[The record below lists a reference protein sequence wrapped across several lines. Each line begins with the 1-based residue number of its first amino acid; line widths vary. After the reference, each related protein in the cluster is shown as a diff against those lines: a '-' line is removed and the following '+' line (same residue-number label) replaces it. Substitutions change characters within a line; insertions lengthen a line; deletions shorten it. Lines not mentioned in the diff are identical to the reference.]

1 MNRWLMLGFAV
12 VLTVAFGGTN
22 PLRGDGPS
30 KPPYDWTKE
39 TSIADVT
46 REMAKNR
53 KGDTLD
59 LGTGKIVL
67 TPSVKLTQA
76 GVDNVKLLLTFTV
89 EEPGQTVEFHD
100 LTKASADFLPM
111 GAERRNI
118 RIENSPHTERFQR
131 KGTLTV
137 SLWKPNQPS
146 GGFVP
151 PPRAPAQKEPEKK
164 GEEAEAIAYI
174 KKREGNVHY
183 DRNLPGDPVT
193 EMHFGLVK
201 VTRDDFKALRPL
213 QSLRILHL
221 ENIQVPDEFLT
232 ELAPLKNITT
242 IEVQFVTDATL
253 VNLRK
258 AKLLHALWIA
268 KADKGKRPTSLEEV
282 TSFNLSYEGAIGDVG
297 AKELLAFKNLT
308 TLSIGGSVS
317 DARITPVGLKQLL
330 QLKKLTV
337 LKIGPVILDDK
348 LVRSLGAF
356 QKLTVLELNA
366 DTGTPQYSAL
376 QKALPNCK
384 LQKEPI

>member
-1 MNRWLMLGFAV
+1 MNRIV
-12 VLTVAFGGTN
+12 VLGLAIALAVSA
-22 PLRGDGPS
+22 RGDES
-30 KPPYDWTKE
+30 SPPPFDWTKV
-39 TSIADVT
+39 TSMGEYT

-53 KGDTLD
+53 KGDTLN
-59 LGTGKIVL
+59 LGTGRIVL

-76 GVDNVKLLLTFTV
+76 AVDNIKLLLTFTV

-111 GAERRNI
+111 GAERRNL

-131 KGTLTV
+131 KGVLTV
-137 SLWKPNQPS
+137 TLLKPNLEKP
-146 GGFVP
+146 GFRFP
-151 PPRAPAQKEPEKK
+151 DRPKTTYKEPEKK
-164 GEEAEAIAYI
+164 GAEAEAIAHI
-174 KKREGNVHY
+174 KKREGLVAY
-183 DRNLPGDPVT
+183 DKSLPGEPVT
-193 EMHFGLVK
+193 EMHFGLVQL
-201 VTRDDFKALRPL
+201 TRDDFKALKPL
-213 QSLRILHL
+213 VTLRTLHL
-221 ENIQVPDEFLT
+221 DNIAVPDEFLS
-232 ELAPLKNITT
+232 ELAPLKDVTT
-242 IEVQFVTDATL
+242 IELQFVSDATL

-268 KADKGKRPTSLEEV
+268 KAEKGKRPTSLEEV

-356 QKLTVLELNA
+356 QKLTVLELNV
-366 DTGTPQYSAL
+366 DEQTPQYSAL
-376 QKALPNCK
+376 RKALPNCK
-384 LQKEPI
+384 LQREPI